1 MRSSPLDPA
10 HLAPPARY
18 YVPATEAR
26 NWRENTP
33 LVWTA
38 VRLVT
43 EKVMSATNLTQG
55 IVVAAR
61 NYAENLM
68 RIQEHEFGKLYNEQC
83 RGCLDLQDL
92 PRMRAQ
98 EGRRGFGL

>member
-1 MRSSPLDPA
+1 MAALKRPRRAMRSSPLDPA

-33 LVWTA
+33 LVWIA

-43 EKVMSATNLTQG
+43 EKVMSATNLARG
-55 IVVAAR
+55 IVAAAR
-61 NYAENLM
+61 NYAAILI
-68 RIQEHEFGKLYNEQC
+68 RI
-83 RGCLDLQDL
+83 
-92 PRMRAQ
+92 
-98 EGRRGFGL
+98 